1 MEKKMEI
8 LEAYDLTKSYRTA
21 AEIAGCD
28 PKTVAATV
36 ANRDAGRDL
45 VGGTR
50 VSIADAFT
58 GKIEELVKRSSGK
71 VRADVVHDRLVAMG
85 YRGSERT
92 TRRAVSAAKRKYSA
106 EHHRIYKPWITEPGM
121 WLQWDYGKGPLVEGT
136 QVVLFCAWLAWSR
149 YRFVT
154 PLHDRSMASVIAAL
168 DACFRY
174 LGGAP
179 TYCLTDNEKTVT
191 DHHIAG
197 IAVRNT
203 QVLSAGAYYGITI
216 ATCVPADPESKG
228 GSESTV
234 KLAKAD
240 IVPTDHNLIENYA
253 SWVDLV
259 AACQAFCETVNTRV
273 HREIATTPAERF
285 AIEKSHLHCIP
296 DEPYTATF
304 GETRS
309 VSWSAT
315 IHHKGARYSVPHK
328 LAGETVWVRVEGSHL
343 VIVATA
349 VTGPIEVARH
359 VRVGPGQISIDDAH
373 YPGRRTGPSRQPIAT
388 NATEAAFLGIGEGAN
403 RWLVEA
409 AASGVRKIET
419 KMAAAV
425 DLAALFGRDAIDRAL
440 GEAALVGRFADGDL
454 LELMNVDS
462 TPVIY
467 APEAH
472 SLQNGT
478 SVWSKIGVQQ

>member
-8 LEAYDLTKSYRTA
+8 LEAYDLTKSFRTA

-36 ANRDAGRDL
+36 ANRDSGVDL
-45 VGGTR
+45 VSGSR
-50 VSIADAFT
+50 VSIADAFA

-85 YRGSERT
+85 YKGSERT
-92 TRRAVSAAKRKYSA
+92 TRRAVSAAKRQYSS

-121 WLQWDYGKGPLVEGT
+121 WLQWDYGKGPLVAGT

-149 YRFVT
+149 YRFVI

-191 DHHIAG
+191 DRYIAG

-203 QVLSAGAYYGITI
+203 QVLSAAAYYGVTI

-240 IVPTDHNLIENYA
+240 IVPTEHNLIDNYA
-253 SWVDLV
+253 SWDDLV

-273 HREIATTPAERF
+273 HREIATTPADRF
-285 AIEKSHLHCIP
+285 AIEKNHLHCIP
-296 DEPYTATF
+296 GDPYTAAF

-328 LAGETVWVRVEGSHL
+328 LAGETVWVRVEGADL
-343 VIVATA
+343 VIVATPPS
-349 VTGPIEVARH
+349 GPIEVARH
-359 VRVGPGQISIDDAH
+359 ELVGPGQISIDDAH
-373 YPGRRTGPSRQPIAT
+373 YPARRSGPGRQPIAT
-388 NATEAAFLGIGEGAN
+388 NATEAAFLGIGEGAK

-409 AASGVRKIET
+409 GASGVRKIEA
-419 KMAAAV
+419 KMKDAV
-425 DLAALFGRDAIDRAL
+425 DLVGLFGRDAVDRAL
-440 GEAALVGRFADGDL
+440 GEAALVGRFADGDTLGL
-454 LELMNVDS
+454 LSVNS

-467 APEAH
+467 APEVH

-478 SVWSKIGVQQ
+478 SAWSKIGTQQ